1 MTGFEAFSLY
11 ESLKLHFSR
20 DSYDYFRYNGKT
32 NHSIQTFENRKD
44 KYYFYKLSRKY
55 KDKEELSEF
64 LISNFLNSDKT
75 WAGTLLTEEAE
86 IAHRNRQKVLQSL
99 SYNFENDCRKLF
111 DEVKNPNDVLK
122 TSGDYPILLTK
133 TLRGEVSIETLCLLN
148 AILNFLPMWDKNI
161 AENIRWPEFRR
172 KMVKYAAF
180 LPKDVVKYKLI
191 LKKVIV

>member
-11 ESLKLHFSR
+11 ESLKLHFSK
-20 DSYDYFRYNGKT
+20 DSYDYFKYNGKT
-32 NHSIQTFENRKD
+32 NHSIQSFENRKD

-64 LISNFLNSDKT
+64 LISNFLNSEKT

-111 DEVKNPNDVLK
+111 DEVKNPNDILK
-122 TSGDYPILLTK
+122 TNGGYPLLLTK
-133 TLRGEVSIETLCLLN
+133 TLRGEISMETLCLLN
-148 AILNFLPMWDKNI
+148 SILNFLPMWDKNI
-161 AENIRWPEFRR
+161 AEDVRWPEFRR

-191 LKKVIV
+191 LKKVIT

>member
-11 ESLKLHFSR
+11 ESLKLHFSK
-20 DSYDYFRYNGKT
+20 DSYDYFKYNGKT
-32 NHSIQTFENRKD
+32 NHSIQSFENRKD

-64 LISNFLNSDKT
+64 LISNFLNSEKT
-75 WAGTLLTEEAE
+75 WVGTLLTEEAE

-111 DEVKNPNDVLK
+111 DEVKNPNDILK
-122 TSGDYPILLTK
+122 TNGGYPLLLTK
-133 TLRGEVSIETLCLLN
+133 TLRGEVSMETLCLLN
-148 AILNFLPMWDKNI
+148 SILNFLPMWDKNI
-161 AENIRWPEFRR
+161 AEDVRWPEFRR

-180 LPKDVVKYKLI
+180 LPKDVLKYKLI
-191 LKKVIV
+191 LKKVIT